1 MSKAAPA
8 PRTTEAQRLDAF
20 VDAAFAFAV
29 TLLLIA
35 GAEPITSIAGLKT
48 ALLNIPASAGSFAL
62 VAVFWSAHRGYGRLA
77 PARDAVSTLLSL
89 AIVFAVLVYVFPLR
103 MLVSSGFHYMSGGV
117 LPGSAMIQSLS
128 DLKLLYVVYGLGFA
142 FLALLFVL
150 LFRHTARVGER
161 LGASAEGRADA
172 AESAVIWTICGLS
185 GLVSALLA
193 VIGPMRAAPY
203 LPGFCYW
210 LIPLAIYGRYAL
222 VRRANRRKAPQDT
235 EQA

>member
-1 MSKAAPA
+1 MSEPVPA

-62 VAVFWSAHRGYGRLA
+62 VAIFWSAHRAYGRLA
-77 PARDAVSTLLSL
+77 PTRDAVSTLLSL

-117 LPGSAMIQSLS
+117 LPGSAMIQSLG
-128 DLKLLYVVYGLGFA
+128 DLRLLYVIYGLGFA
-142 FLALLFVL
+142 ALSLLFVL
-150 LFRHTARVGER
+150 LFRHTAKAGER
-161 LGASAEGRADA
+161 LGATAEGRADA
-172 AESAVIWTICGLS
+172 TDSALNWTFCGLS
-185 GLVSALLA
+185 GLLSALIA

-203 LPGFCYW
+203 LPGLCYW

-222 VRRANRRKAPQDT
+222 ARRAKQRKAAAVT